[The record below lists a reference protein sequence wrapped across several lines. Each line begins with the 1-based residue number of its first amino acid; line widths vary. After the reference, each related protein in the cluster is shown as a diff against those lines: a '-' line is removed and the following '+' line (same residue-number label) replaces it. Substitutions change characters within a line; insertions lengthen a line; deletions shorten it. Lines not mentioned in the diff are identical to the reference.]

1 MEEDAPLPIQNVV
14 VWWVFV
20 HVPKP
25 VGPLPLKVERMTAGV
40 VDADQATGAYS
51 ILRLDGI
58 DFLQGLKIV
67 LGLALHGEP
76 AQLPGGDFQLTELR
90 ASQKV
95 ASSDSI
101 ANYYHHTES
110 SLKL

>member
-58 DFLQGLKIV
+58 DCLGGLKV
-67 LGLALHGEP
+67 MLGLALHGEP
-76 AQLPGGDFQLTELR
+76 AQLPGGDFQLADLRACHKVTGGNSIADYHHLTEL
-90 ASQKV
+90 
-95 ASSDSI
+95 
-101 ANYYHHTES
+101 
-110 SLKL
+110 